1 MNRTLLQA
9 LPIAVYLAFSSGAAH
24 ADPYN
29 DTEGF
34 HGYVRAGVGSS
45 NAGGPQSCY
54 GLGGSTM
61 SYRLGNECDS
71 YAEFG
76 YTHELAKSSNG
87 ASFVGTVWVDAY
99 KNGSDFGNA
108 KLGLAKAYVE
118 AKNLPFM
125 NGATIWAGKRY
136 YYRPDIHMLDLQYI
150 NLNGTGAGI
159 DKYPAG
165 PGTIS
170 YAVFKDND
178 QNLFDPVSGKMV
190 GSTAALRQNLVYEGL
205 PVNANGTLDAALSLI
220 SAEGDNNNTHNGWQ
234 LSVFHKQAKVF
245 GGSNTAGVQYGVGPG
260 TGIGG
265 QGNGRIGSSGS
276 TLLGSDVTRMRIFND
291 LVIQPTRDISM
302 EFVALWQRDKSDG
315 TGAGAGAGTAST
327 STWTTL
333 GVRPVYALAENV
345 KLQAEVGVTNFK
357 SSNSPD
363 TARLTKI
370 TLAPTISMGRG
381 YFDRPELRAFVT
393 YGKWNDA
400 ATASVNAANNSG
412 PVYGSNTS
420 GTSVGIQVEAW
431 F

>member
-1 MNRTLLQA
+1 MNRILVKA

-34 HGYVRAGVGSS
+34 HGYLRAGVGSS

-71 YAEFG
+71 FTEFG
-76 YTHELAKSSNG
+76 YTHELIKSSNG

-108 KLGLAKAYVE
+108 KLGLAKAYIE

-125 NGATIWAGKRY
+125 NGATVWAGKRY

-150 NLNGTGAGI
+150 NLNGTGGGI

-178 QNLFDPVSGKMV
+178 LNAFDPVTGQMLN
-190 GSTAALRQNLVYEGL
+190 STSALRQNLVYEGL
-205 PVNANGTLDAALSLI
+205 PVNTNGTLDAALTLI
-220 SAEGDNNNTHNGWQ
+220 SAQGENNARKDTTHDGWQ
-234 LSVFHKQAKVF
+234 VSLFHKQAKVF
-245 GGSNTAGVQYGVGPG
+245 GGSNTVGVQYGVGPG

-265 QGNGRIGSSGS
+265 QGNARIGSSGS
-276 TLLGSDVTRMRIFND
+276 TLLGSDVTRTRIFND

-302 EFVALWQRDKSDG
+302 GMVALWQRDKSDLEG
-315 TGAGAGAGTAST
+315 T

-333 GVRPVYALAENV
+333 GVRPVYALAENF

-357 SSNSPD
+357 SSSNPD

-381 YFDRPELRAFVT
+381 YWARPELRAFVS

-420 GTSVGIQVEAW
+420 GTSVGLQVEAW